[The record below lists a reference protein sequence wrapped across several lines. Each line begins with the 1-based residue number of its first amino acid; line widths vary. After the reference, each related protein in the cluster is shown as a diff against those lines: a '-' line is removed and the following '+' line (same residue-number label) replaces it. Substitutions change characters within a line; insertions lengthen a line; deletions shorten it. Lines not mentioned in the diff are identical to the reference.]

1 MSIRTKLLLLSLAT
15 LALPWAGCQYA
26 REMESSLRDAEQ
38 QALLAVAN
46 TLATSLQDRSD
57 LLYRGQVAPASGTQG
72 FLAIPLLTEPNLDG
86 RADEWPDAPQSW
98 RSFESRQGDQFR
110 VLAGSFD
117 RYLYL
122 RVEVKDGNWVFD
134 ADDAAALD
142 QAASGDRLW
151 IAFDRP
157 EGGRSEYFLSGDR
170 TGNLRGRSTQRGDY
184 GQTRFSSEPRIAA
197 AWARS
202 AAGWRVEMRIPLAML
217 AGNFGLVMDDRDRRG
232 QQRFDVVAV
241 EAEGQGT

>member
-46 TLATSLQDRSD
+46 TLATSLQDRTD

-86 RADEWPDAPQSW
+86 QVDDWPDAPQSW
-98 RSFESRQGDQFR
+98 RSFESRQGDQFK
-110 VLAGSFD
+110 VLTGSFD
-117 RYLYL
+117 RYLYV
-122 RVEVKDGNWVFD
+122 RVEVRDRDWVFD

-142 QAASGDRLW
+142 PAASGTRRCERCLITADL
-151 IAFDRP
+151 P
-157 EGGRSEYFLSGDR
+157 LGRCKIGPLDCGKV
-170 TGNLRGRSTQRGDY
+170 
-184 GQTRFSSEPRIAA
+184 RIAA
-197 AWARS
+197 QVAPGCRLGHDVAKR
-202 AAGWRVEMRIPLAML
+202 RVGR
-217 AGNFGLVMDDRDRRG
+217 
-232 QQRFDVVAV
+232 VACLSRV
-241 EAEGQGT
+241 HSTRHQ